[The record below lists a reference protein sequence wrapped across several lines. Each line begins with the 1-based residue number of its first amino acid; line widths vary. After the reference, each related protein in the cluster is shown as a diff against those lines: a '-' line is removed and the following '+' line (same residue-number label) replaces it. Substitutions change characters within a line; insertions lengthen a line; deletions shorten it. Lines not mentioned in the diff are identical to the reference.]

1 MEVCRVEC
9 GAEAPHSKAE
19 DKRGA
24 MMSGLAVFTAVH
36 VLLSLVGIGAGFVA
50 IFGLIGGRWL
60 NFWVK
65 LFLWTTILTSVTG
78 FFFPFK
84 GITPGIVI
92 GIISLVALA
101 ISVFALRS
109 RRLVGGWRSAFV
121 ITAVVGQ
128 YLNFFVLIVQL
139 FEKVPALHTLAPTG
153 SEGPFKAAQ
162 LTALILF
169 VVLGFL
175 ATKNFRHAQLQT
187 A

>member
-1 MEVCRVEC
+1 
-9 GAEAPHSKAE
+9 
-19 DKRGA
+19 
-24 MMSGLAVFTAVH
+24 MSGLAEFTAFH
-36 VLLSLVGIGAGFVA
+36 VLLSLVGIGTGFIAV
-50 IFGLIGGRWL
+50 FGLIGGRWL
-60 NFWVK
+60 NLWMK
-65 LFLWTTILTSVTG
+65 IFLVTTILTSVTG
-78 FFFPFK
+78 FLFPFK

-101 ISVFALRS
+101 ISLYAVRVKKLA
-109 RRLVGGWRSAFV
+109 GGWRSAFV
-121 ITAVVGQ
+121 VTAVVAQ

-139 FEKVPALHTLAPTG
+139 FEKVPALHALAPTG

-162 LTALILF
+162 ITALILF

>member
-1 MEVCRVEC
+1 
-9 GAEAPHSKAE
+9 
-19 DKRGA
+19 
-24 MMSGLAVFTAVH
+24 MSGLAAFTAFH
-36 VLLSLVGIGAGFVA
+36 VLLSLVGIGTGFIAV
-50 IFGLIGGRWL
+50 FGLIGGRWL
-60 NFWVK
+60 NLWIK
-65 LFLWTTILTSVTG
+65 IFLVTTILTSVTG
-78 FFFPFK
+78 FLFPFK

-101 ISVFALRS
+101 ISLYALRIKK
-109 RRLVGGWRSAFV
+109 LAGGWRSAFV
-121 ITAVVGQ
+121 VTAVVAQ

-139 FEKVPALHTLAPTG
+139 FEKVPTLHALAPTG

-162 LTALILF
+162 ITALILF